1 MANSAPDFFK
11 ILQTLADHQ
20 VDFIIVGGIC
30 AVLHGAPV
38 STFDLDIVHSRTP
51 ENIKHLISAL
61 NQMDAYYRG
70 RGEQRLVPD
79 THHLASAGHHLLMTA
94 YGPLDI
100 LGMIGSGHEYDGLID
115 HSEEIIVDDL
125 QLRLLDLENLIK
137 IKEETTRAKDRAV
150 ISILRQT
157 LKEKQKTH

>member
-11 ILQTLADHQ
+11 ILQILAEHE
-20 VDFIIVGGIC
+20 VDFIVVGGIC

-38 STFDLDIVHSRTP
+38 STFDLDVVQSRAP
-51 ENIKHLISAL
+51 ENIQHLISAL
-61 NQMDAYYRG
+61 NQMAACYRG

-79 THHLASAGHHLLMTA
+79 SYHLASTGHHLLMTT

-100 LGMIGSGHEYDGLID
+100 LGTIGSGHDYEALFD

-125 QLRLLDLENLIK
+125 QLRLLDLESLIRV
-137 IKEETTRAKDRAV
+137 KEETASAKDRAV
-150 ISILRQT
+150 ISILRQI
-157 LKEKQKTH
+157 LKVKQKP

>member
-11 ILQTLADHQ
+11 ILQTLAEHK

-38 STFDLDIVHSRTP
+38 STFDLDIVHSRAP
-51 ENIKHLISAL
+51 ENIRHLISAL
-61 NQMDAYYRG
+61 NQMNACYRG

-79 THHLASAGHHLLMTA
+79 SYHLASTGHHLLMTT

-100 LGMIGSGHEYDGLID
+100 LGIIGSGHDYEGLFD
-115 HSEEIIVDDL
+115 HSEEMVVGDL
-125 QLRLLDLENLIK
+125 QLRLLDLESLIK
-137 IKEETTRAKDRAV
+137 VKEETARAKDQVV
-150 ISILRQT
+150 IPILRQT
-157 LKEKQKTH
+157 LKEKQKP